1 MKTDTGTLAEKH
13 STLYRYGFLS
23 LGFILVG
30 IGILGIFLPLLPT
43 TIFLILAS
51 ACFVKSSPRAHQW
64 LKNHKWLGGYLKNY
78 QEKSGLSIKSKIFT
92 ITMLWASI
100 LFSVFV
106 LTEAFYI
113 RLLLLLIAVGV
124 TIHLISIKTST
135 ERS

>member
-1 MKTDTGTLAEKH
+1 MRTDTETLAEKR
-13 STLYRYGFLS
+13 SPLYYYGFLS

-92 ITMLWASI
+92 ISILWASI
-100 LFSVFV
+100 LFSAFV

-113 RLLLLLIAVGV
+113 RLLLLFIAVGV
-124 TIHLISIKTST
+124 TIHLMSIKTST
-135 ERS
+135 ERG

>member
-1 MKTDTGTLAEKH
+1 MKTNSGTLVEKR
-13 STLYRYGFLS
+13 SSLYRYGLLS

-64 LKNHKWLGGYLKNY
+64 LKNNKWLGGYLKNY
-78 QEKSGLSIKSKIFT
+78 REKSGLSIKSKLFT
-92 ITMLWASI
+92 IIMLWVSI
-100 LFSVFV
+100 LFSAFVF
-106 LTEAFYI
+106 TEEFYI

-124 TIHLISIKTST
+124 TIHLIFIKTST